1 MSAAQQERTERLQ
14 VVLPGDELAAID
26 DFRFKT
32 RCRAELLPCG
42 NYFAGA

>member
-26 DFRFKT
+26 DFRFKGASKNSSRHVPANLT
-32 RCRAELLPCG
+32 R
-42 NYFAGA
+42 